1 MPETISDFAHGVP
14 SPAQQPD
21 AARDA
26 LPWLNI
32 FTDAERALILTCEAL
47 IWPDRPITRRLTRHV
62 LTTAGGHRLQALK
75 TLDEAVLYAEA
86 QDWQTVGLVV
96 AGRVIP
102 LNPAR
107 VAPPSLDPNQ
117 MVLFDGAK

>member
-1 MPETISDFAHGVP
+1 VPVTISDFAHGKP
-14 SPAQQPD
+14 LPASTDD
-21 AARDA
+21 AARDE

-32 FTDAERALILTCEAL
+32 FTQAERATIRRCDCL

-75 TLDEAVLYAEA
+75 TLDEAFLYAEA
-86 QDWQTVGLVV
+86 QDWATVGLVI

-102 LNPAR
+102 LNPSVA
-107 VAPPSLDPNQ
+107 APPSLSTDQ
-117 MVLFDGAK
+117 MGLFDGEK